1 MKVISYVRARVW
13 YYFLSTIGARNS
25 SFALEHGADRD
36 KFFVDLPAEIVLKKN
51 RRQSFMPSNF
61 KQKTQLIAEKMFP
74 VIWKEVLIQG

>member
-36 KFFVDLPAEIVLKKN
+36 KFFVDLPA
-51 RRQSFMPSNF
+51 
-61 KQKTQLIAEKMFP
+61 
-74 VIWKEVLIQG
+74 